1 MKKPNVIP
9 PGKILIDYDMYNSV
23 LLLAEFNGVEY
34 VNYEVIQDFPFLPA
48 NKPRVTSK
56 LRNSFHTDTILFSRK
71 NSNVVHQAHE
81 YVKTNKHRF
90 PEYTS
95 DEHKQHW
102 VGLWQVN
109 MHANRVA

>member
-34 VNYEVIQDFPFLPA
+34 VNYEVIQDFPLLPA
-48 NKPRVTSK
+48 NKPRVTNK
-56 LRNSFHTDTILFSRK
+56 LRNFFHSDTILFSRK

-81 YVKTNKHRF
+81 YVKANKHRF

-95 DEHKQHW
+95 EEHKQHW